1 MCPVCDQCSLPR
13 AGPCTARVPFCGTE
27 GSSRWW
33 PQPRFQRHC
42 PPLPGGD
49 NRRARA
55 VGLWPNVLR
64 RLLSF
69 PGKNGGW
76 GAGRRWKGPPAPAR
90 KAAQML
96 SSSPRV
102 VPCLLE
108 SPKCTV
114 QAWGQGRGVTGLCAR
129 RTRPT
134 ARTPGRRR
142 STWPHSSQTGPAG
155 KARVVQG
162 PCRVQ
167 GAGCP
172 CLACELTPS
181 PPLKAPPPRDRRW
194 GASIRLGPDPSLL
207 GGAATVLGKSEAGAP
222 GKGAPF
228 RSSRRLAQGPLSSSA
243 TCEVEVWMGCSPWPH
258 SNTYPKL

>member
-1 MCPVCDQCSLPR
+1 M
-13 AGPCTARVPFCGTE
+13 
-27 GSSRWW
+27 
-33 PQPRFQRHC
+33 
-42 PPLPGGD
+42 
-49 NRRARA
+49 
-55 VGLWPNVLR
+55 GLWPNVLR

-114 QAWGQGRGVTGLCAR
+114 QAWGQGKGGDRALCQED
-129 RTRPT
+129 P
-134 ARTPGRRR
+134 
-142 STWPHSSQTGPAG
+142 PHGQNPRKKAQHLAPLLPDGTCGEGQGGAG
-155 KARVVQG
+155 TLQG
-162 PCRVQ
+162 PGGGLPLPGLRAHAQSAPQ
-167 GAGCP
+167 GA
-172 CLACELTPS
+172 
-181 PPLKAPPPRDRRW
+181 PPRDRRW